1 MTANAFIRSISGDT
15 QVAGNLAI
23 VAPGALY
30 AVDFCTP
37 RSKNP
42 EPELLPPTAG
52 DCAAGRGLTKSE
64 DKETIII
71 NRPGRST
78 YPEEEFVLT
87 SGATPQLQWRK
98 ASLSR
103 KRRCRFLDNGMLRYR
118 ILES

>member
-1 MTANAFIRSISGDT
+1 VAANAFIRSISGDT

-87 SGATPQLQWRK
+87 SSTEFPV
-98 ASLSR
+98 
-103 KRRCRFLDNGMLRYR
+103 KR
-118 ILES
+118 